1 VDDRVVRFHRL
12 HIALAEIEP
21 LIWRRVDVP
30 SHVNLEE
37 LHRIIQAAMGWLD
50 YHLHSFEI
58 GERRY
63 QLPNDE
69 NIDLDDP
76 PLDERDITLRELPKG
91 TRFRYE
97 YDFGDCWIHEI
108 LVEETHESDYDQA
121 LCSDGARACP
131 PEDCGGVGGY
141 QDLLQIISDPQHSEY
156 EETLTWLGG
165 FDPDAFR
172 LQTVNS
178 ALVALYREPP
188 RTPRKRTSRKQ
199 LAP

>member
-1 VDDRVVRFHRL
+1 V
-12 HIALAEIEP
+12 E
-21 LIWRRVDVP
+21 VP

-58 GERRY
+58 GDRRY
-63 QLPNDE
+63 QLPDE
-69 NIDLDDP
+69 EDAGLDDP
-76 PLDERDITLRELPKG
+76 PLDERDLTLRELPRG

-97 YDFGDCWIHEI
+97 YDFGDSWIHDI
-108 LVEETHESDYDQA
+108 RVERVHESDDDLA

-141 QDLLQIISDPQHSEY
+141 ENLLQILSEPEHSEY
-156 EETLTWLGG
+156 EETLAWLGG
-165 FDPDAFR
+165 SFDPDAFR
-172 LQTVNS
+172 LQAVNS

-188 RTPRKRTSRKQ
+188 RGPTTRTSHKRVTR
-199 LAP
+199 